1 MNVTDITSKTFGDYC
16 NTQITNKIK
25 QLAQNVSRLDVVFD
39 VYKKTTLKQDTRD
52 GRGKSD
58 GIRIPVRN
66 DTPIQP
72 KIFSK
77 CLKIDENKTELF
89 TMISD
94 SISSMTSNTTEILC
108 TKLSHVVSNTRSLTD
123 NLQPCSQEEAD
134 TRLLLHVRD
143 IASSGLR
150 KIMII
155 ASDTDVVVIALYIF
169 HSLFIEELWIK
180 FGAGKPRWLPIHRY
194 GALLGE

>member
-1 MNVTDITSKTFGDYC
+1 
-16 NTQITNKIK
+16 
-25 QLAQNVSRLDVVFD
+25 
-39 VYKKTTLKQDTRD
+39 
-52 GRGKSD
+52 
-58 GIRIPVRN
+58 
-66 DTPIQP
+66 
-72 KIFSK
+72 
-77 CLKIDENKTELF
+77 
-89 TMISD
+89 MISD

-108 TKLSHVVSNTRSLTD
+108 TKRSHVISNTRSLTD

-169 HSLFIEELWIK
+169 HSLFIEELWIE
-180 FGAGKPRWLPIHRY
+180 FGAGKHRRWLPIHRY
-194 GALLGE
+194 AALLGEEICRALPLWYALTGCDTVSSFAGRGKKTAWDTWGDYFKCVFSQIKFTVY